1 MLAVRSNVRAL
12 SNFTLGSDW
21 SEVRETLNQACGIQ
35 SLANIDTSPDSA
47 ADSASIP
54 FFAVNKKRTSQ
65 SKNEEFRKYFKTMP
79 ALGYT
84 GHCFDDGVHM
94 DCCTM
99 LAHPDRP
106 EDLSQVLD
114 EKLETLA
121 PLGPGIRAGTRL
133 ASRVRGASWC
143 TAQKL
148 DTGDERQS
156 TDSTKPQSV
165 CEATYHA
172 KRAFKIVWCPER
184 KKPINGED
192 DYSRFIVVDEDGDLL
207 TTGRPT
213 NPPKLKL
220 RRLSFEAVKGTR
232 FALGCE
238 IDFEAEDQVCV
249 GGSCASS
256 Y

>member
-1 MLAVRSNVRAL
+1 
-12 SNFTLGSDW
+12 
-21 SEVRETLNQACGIQ
+21 
-35 SLANIDTSPDSA
+35 
-47 ADSASIP
+47 
-54 FFAVNKKRTSQ
+54 
-65 SKNEEFRKYFKTMP
+65 
-79 ALGYT
+79 
-84 GHCFDDGVHM
+84 M

-106 EDLSQVLD
+106 EDLSPVSD
-114 EKLETLA
+114 DKLE
-121 PLGPGIRAGTRL
+121 P
-133 ASRVRGASWC
+133 
-143 TAQKL
+143 
-148 DTGDERQS
+148 GDERQNR
-156 TDSTKPQSV
+156 DPKPQSV

-172 KRAFKIVWCPER
+172 KRAFKLVWCPER

-192 DYSRFIVVDEDGDLL
+192 DYARFIVVDEDGDLL

-238 IDFEAEDQVCV
+238 IDFDAEEGVCE
-249 GGSCASS
+249 GESCASS